1 MERTD
6 VSGALRSKKDTGI
19 SLPSPPRSGNI
30 VEKRRERPQE
40 PWSETVSSDHVRSSQ
55 QELTTAA
62 QDQARQYSSLGGEG
76 QTNTHP

>member
-1 MERTD
+1 
-6 VSGALRSKKDTGI
+6 
-19 SLPSPPRSGNI
+19 
-30 VEKRRERPQE
+30 
-40 PWSETVSSDHVRSSQ
+40 VSSDHVRSSQ

>member
-40 PWSETVSSDHVRSSQ
+40 PWSETVSSDHVRGLALRSSQ
-55 QELTTAA
+55 QLHKTKPDNIPA
-62 QDQARQYSSLGGEG
+62 
-76 QTNTHP
+76 